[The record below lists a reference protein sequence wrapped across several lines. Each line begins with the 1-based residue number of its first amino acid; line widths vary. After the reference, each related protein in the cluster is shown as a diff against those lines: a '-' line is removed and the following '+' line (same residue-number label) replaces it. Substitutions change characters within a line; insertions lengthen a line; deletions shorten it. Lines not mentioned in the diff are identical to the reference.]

1 MNQNRIDILYLITE
15 SLELFSILTL
25 VRSSTLRAQAWSTG
39 FAISQVHLRPFIL
52 KRIVKNNLNC
62 CGISLLFNGSLMKTQ
77 IVIIILCMT
86 LPALYVFFISLA

>member
-1 MNQNRIDILYLITE
+1 
-15 SLELFSILTL
+15 
-25 VRSSTLRAQAWSTG
+25 
-39 FAISQVHLRPFIL
+39 VHLRPFIL